1 MKTFIITTA
10 LALNSL
16 FAYAGENKTPQE
28 QKVVLITKS
37 TTLPTGET
45 AEIKNIIIDSD
56 ASKEVIEETSK
67 IVADELKESKDPKII
82 DVSIEDAKVQKS
94 VSSLK
99 DKIIKRLKIKSIS
112 EYRTVINERF
122 ERTQKSSAEL
132 FKKHERISLSIV
144 RTMVNGA
151 TVSAGLII
159 NGGLSPAT
167 GLSIGFFSGAIS
179 GLFQFYNASFQTLID
194 GNPEKNKITIETK
207 KLGAARV
214 KTYQM
219 TKWFL
224 TEVSIYA
231 LIKGFSYTIGAPTE
245 SLNVEALKVLKSSLM
260 ATASQG
266 LWEST
271 LATET
276 KVKLS
281 EAGENE
287 ANRQRVQR
295 ISNVK
300 TFAVSM
306 VSVFG
311 GILSLMGAQVGTW
324 TLGALGATGI
334 IYTLKAWKNGELT
347 MNNTAL
353 EPSKGIINA
362 SKCRK
367 VFQ

>member
-1 MKTFIITTA
+1 LKTFIITTA
-10 LALNSL
+10 LFLNSI
-16 FAYAGENKTPQE
+16 FAYSGDNNNPEQKAALISKQTKLPSGEN
-28 QKVVLITKS
+28 V
-37 TTLPTGET
+37 
-45 AEIKNIIIDSD
+45 EIKSIILDSS
-56 ASKEVIEETSK
+56 ANNELVEETSK
-67 IVADELKESKDPKII
+67 VISKELKGSKDPKII
-82 DVSIEDAKVQKS
+82 EVSIDDSKIQKK

-99 DKIIKRLKIKSIS
+99 EKIIRKLKLKKVS
-112 EYRTVINERF
+112 EYRTIINDKF
-122 ERTQKSSAEL
+122 KSAQEKSGEL

-144 RTMVNGA
+144 RTTVNGA

-159 NGGLSPAT
+159 NGGLSPVT
-167 GLSIGFFSGAIS
+167 GLSIGFLSGAIS
-179 GLFQFYNASFQTLID
+179 GVFQFYNSSFQTLID

-207 KLGAARV
+207 KLGAVRV

-245 SLNVEALKVLKSSLM
+245 SLNVEALKVLKASLL

-266 LWEST
+266 LWDST
-271 LATET
+271 IATET
-276 KVKLS
+276 KIKLS
-281 EAGENE
+281 EAGEDLE
-287 ANRQRVQR
+287 RRQRVQR
-295 ISNVK
+295 LSNVK

-334 IYTLKAWKNGELT
+334 IYTLKAWKNGDLT
-347 MNNTAL
+347 LNNESLKVNKTTFGKA
-353 EPSKGIINA
+353 
-362 SKCRK
+362 KCRQ

>member
-1 MKTFIITTA
+1 
-10 LALNSL
+10 
-16 FAYAGENKTPQE
+16 
-28 QKVVLITKS
+28 
-37 TTLPTGET
+37 
-45 AEIKNIIIDSD
+45 
-56 ASKEVIEETSK
+56 
-67 IVADELKESKDPKII
+67 
-82 DVSIEDAKVQKS
+82 
-94 VSSLK
+94 
-99 DKIIKRLKIKSIS
+99 
-112 EYRTVINERF
+112 
-122 ERTQKSSAEL
+122 
-132 FKKHERISLSIV
+132 
-144 RTMVNGA
+144 
-151 TVSAGLII
+151 
-159 NGGLSPAT
+159 
-167 GLSIGFFSGAIS
+167 
-179 GLFQFYNASFQTLID
+179 
-194 GNPEKNKITIETK
+194 
-207 KLGAARV
+207 
-214 KTYQM
+214 M

-245 SLNVEALKVLKSSLM
+245 SLNVEALKVLKVISYGNGISS
-260 ATASQG
+260 
-266 LWEST
+266 LWESNS
-271 LATET
+271 ATET

-287 ANRQRVQR
+287 ANRQKVQR

-324 TLGALGATGI
+324 TLGALGATGV

-353 EPSKGIINA
+353 EPNKSIINA